1 MPIKVMESLSVIAF
15 VRNVFLRS
23 SSNHLLQ
30 EYLLEKFISQ
40 LIVNH

>member
-1 MPIKVMESLSVIAF
+1 MPIKTKKSLSVIAF

-30 EYLLEKFISQ
+30 GYLLEKFMVQ